1 MDRLGAKGH
10 GESVWL
16 AWFITVTAQGF
27 ADICRRTGRMHEA
40 KEWEERASEIRQ
52 RAEERAWDGSWYL
65 RAFDDDGRPIGSARN
80 DDCRIDSIAQSWA
93 AFASADQERV
103 SKALQSAWDLLV
115 SQEDQ
120 LAKLLWP
127 AFDEGLIDPGYIK
140 AYPPGIRE
148 NGGQYSHAAAWLGM
162 AFAQA
167 KEPEKAYA
175 LLNMINPAGRS
186 DDHAKAEHYRLE
198 PYAVAGDISAG
209 EQHAGRGGWSWYT
222 GAAGWAWQLATRS
235 ILGLQQS
242 DGRLVVNPCIPPT
255 WGGFSATLRVG
266 GGLVSVKVEDP
277 QGLGCA
283 DVELTVDGKT
293 HAGNAIV
300 LPKNGETVEL
310 RVRIVGR
317 NVQHPSPA

>member
-1 MDRLGAKGH
+1 
-10 GESVWL
+10 
-16 AWFITVTAQGF
+16 
-27 ADICRRTGRMHEA
+27 
-40 KEWEERASEIRQ
+40 
-52 RAEERAWDGSWYL
+52 
-65 RAFDDDGRPIGSARN
+65 
-80 DDCRIDSIAQSWA
+80 
-93 AFASADQERV
+93 
-103 SKALQSAWDLLV
+103 
-115 SQEDQ
+115 
-120 LAKLLWP
+120 
-127 AFDEGLIDPGYIK
+127 
-140 AYPPGIRE
+140 
-148 NGGQYSHAAAWLGM
+148 M